1 MKEIR
6 VNNEGLTEVPS
17 WLRHCLEIKKFTA
30 AYNKIKCVGREELP
44 PSLAEV

>member
-30 AYNKIKCVGREELP
+30 AYNKIKYVGREELP
-44 PSLAEV
+44 PSLVEI